1 MTNTH
6 AHTLTIPLFLS
17 QVCCSLEDYRS
28 CLVES
33 VTCEKQA
40 DGDALVQHY
49 LRFAQASLNREHDA
63 EQVCAVHSGGKQPS
77 SIGHCFFRESVDK
90 VALLGGIT
98 SSIIVLCVLFGLGF
112 FAWKRYIGGSSEKMV
127 IFSGGSDGGHGAG
140 VISSCAYAAAASGA
154 DSDDKADIAAETK
167 KKVEELDMKDL

>member
-1 MTNTH
+1 M
-6 AHTLTIPLFLS
+6 
-17 QVCCSLEDYRS
+17 
-28 CLVES
+28 ES

-77 SIGHCFFRESVDK
+77 SIGHCLFRESVDK

-98 SSIIVLCVLFGLGF
+98 SFIIVLCVLFGLGF
-112 FAWKRYIGGSSEKMV
+112 FAWKRIGSSEKMV

-140 VISSCAYAAAASGA
+140 VISSCAYAAASGAGA